1 MLRQARHWSSSVMLS
16 NSRTENDIPE
26 GGGGERGG
34 KREEVRSVR
43 WEEEG
48 EKDKC
53 LAVITR
59 QVRYDLYNKILVQET
74 RALPQN
80 RPRTTLAYV
89 VQYTISA
96 CAQAL
101 LLCSARKPENYTARE
116 ERRTS
121 LLLGRLS
128 VHVVARELE
137 EEGCP

>member
-1 MLRQARHWSSSVMLS
+1 M
-16 NSRTENDIPE
+16 
-26 GGGGERGG
+26 
-34 KREEVRSVR
+34 R

-59 QVRYDLYNKILVQET
+59 QVRYDLYNT
-74 RALPQN
+74 RAGDSCF
-80 RPRTTLAYV
+80 TTEPTTYNTAYV

-96 CAQAL
+96 CDQAL
-101 LLCSARKPENYTARE
+101 LLWGATKRESHNNTARE

-121 LLLGRLS
+121 LLLDRLG